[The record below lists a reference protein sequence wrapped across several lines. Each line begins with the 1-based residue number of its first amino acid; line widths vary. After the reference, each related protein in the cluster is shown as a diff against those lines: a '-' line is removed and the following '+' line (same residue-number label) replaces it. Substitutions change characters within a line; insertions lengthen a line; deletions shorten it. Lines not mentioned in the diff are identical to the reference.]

1 MLKYRVVNVAVTLLL
16 LLHHEHHESVAF
28 VLSGHSSSSGAI
40 GRGLNDK
47 SKNLPNYHV
56 PKSKTALYDSTA
68 AADPSSLPIGS
79 GGSQEGASVSGGTA
93 TMSNEIFNL
102 IKSIVGAGVLSLPA
116 GIAAFANAPSAVL
129 PASIL
134 IALIGGVSGYCFSLI
149 GRVCAMEDA
158 SSYMDAWEKTV
169 GSKTSIIP
177 VAACTLST
185 CSANLA
191 YSMILADTF
200 KTLLASVGVNLS
212 RSNTLFGVTG
222 LILLPLCLLKNLSSL
237 APFSLLGIIGM
248 AYTALAMTLR
258 YMGGGYKL
266 PDGKF
271 LSGVAANLQPSFGA
285 IGAKGVFRPSSLIL
299 ISSLSTAFMAH
310 FNAPKFYKE
319 LKNNTIR
326 RYNTVVGTSFG
337 VSIAIFSTMAA
348 MGFLTFG
355 QAASGLILNNYSVS
369 DRLIGLS
376 RIAVAMSIVFS

>member
-1 MLKYRVVNVAVTLLL
+1 
-16 LLHHEHHESVAF
+16 
-28 VLSGHSSSSGAI
+28 
-40 GRGLNDK
+40 
-47 SKNLPNYHV
+47 
-56 PKSKTALYDSTA
+56 
-68 AADPSSLPIGS
+68 
-79 GGSQEGASVSGGTA
+79 
-93 TMSNEIFNL
+93 
-102 IKSIVGAGVLSLPA
+102 
-116 GIAAFANAPSAVL
+116 
-129 PASIL
+129 
-134 IALIGGVSGYCFSLI
+134 
-149 GRVCAMEDA
+149 
-158 SSYMDAWEKTV
+158 
-169 GSKTSIIP
+169 
-177 VAACTLST
+177 
-185 CSANLA
+185 
-191 YSMILADTF
+191 MILADTF